1 MTYLLRVNTMIKKC
15 LGCGVSLQDN
25 DTSKIGYIK
34 DLSKNYC
41 ERCFRIRHY
50 GDYKQV
56 TKNNSEFISILQTIN
71 KTNDLVL
78 VVADLFSLPKDFD
91 DIMNNI
97 SNPKLLVL
105 NKRDLFASDIYNEKF
120 LRYIA
125 GDFID
130 KVLISSLNNFNLD
143 NLMGLINKHKKSKNI
158 YVIGYTNAGK
168 STLINK
174 MLYNYSDNESTIT
187 TSILPSTTLDIIEI
201 KLNDNLTIYDT
212 PGLLDQGNIINY
224 VDGNSLKS
232 IIPNKVIKPIS
243 YRINALQYLL
253 IDKYALVELDSSNVT
268 LFFSNNL
275 NIDRVF
281 KKPNISFE
289 NIVELNAEN
298 EDIVI
303 SGLGFIKITG
313 KSKVI
318 IQTYKDVN
326 VYKRKSMI

>member
-1 MTYLLRVNTMIKKC
+1 MIKKC
-15 LGCGVSLQDN
+15 LGCGVTLQN
-25 DTSKIGYIK
+25 SDTSKIGYIK
-34 DLSKNYC
+34 DLEKNNC

-56 TKNNSEFISILQTIN
+56 TKTNNEFISVLQTIN

-78 VVADLFSLPKDFD
+78 VVADLFSLPKDFE

-120 LRYIA
+120 LRYIT
-125 GDFID
+125 GDFIE
-130 KVLISSLNNFNLD
+130 KILISSLNNFNLD
-143 NLMGLINKHKKSKNI
+143 NLMGLINKYKKSKSI

-174 MLYNYSDNESTIT
+174 MLYNYSDHESTIT
-187 TSILPSTTLDIIEI
+187 TSILPSTTLDMIEI

-224 VDGNSLKS
+224 VDGNSLKN
-232 IIPNKVIKPIS
+232 IIPNKVIRPIS
-243 YRINALQYLL
+243 YRINALQYLI

-281 KKPNISFE
+281 KKPDISFE
-289 NIVELNAEN
+289 NVVEIEAFD

-303 SGLGFIKITG
+303 SGLGFIKVTG

-326 VYKRKSMI
+326 IYKRKSMI